1 MNDCLE
7 GRFTQ
12 RVNLRLGQVGGRSRC
27 PLMTVGDRSFP
38 PALARTWHA
47 SPCPFGVRGRLL
59 MATGVVTCFSYPVR
73 VGSLSPETRAAIV
86 AELRKGQLY
95 SEICTKY
102 QVNKQAISKI
112 AIKAGLRRNKRPG
125 LFSTAQAAE
134 IVSRYQAG
142 ERTRDIAAAF
152 GVSSSL
158 IWETL
163 RRSGVAA
170 RPYGPVP
177 RPLRHDALDVLTP
190 DAAYWCGF
198 IFTDGTIVHRRGQQ
212 PEIAI
217 VLQRRD
223 RDHLVKLRDFL
234 GSDHAITPI
243 APAVVALNG
252 GQGTGAFRYSVRSQ
266 RLADRLASLGRY
278 GPAVHP
284 ALAASRD
291 FWRGCIDGDG
301 TVGISCGIPQVKLV
315 GSRWL
320 LSAFVNFLGPI
331 SSRRPLNVRPA
342 RNIYVVS
349 TSYATARKVVERL
362 YADASTAL
370 DRKAAAAAKI
380 LSIRNGHD

>member
-1 MNDCLE
+1 M
-7 GRFTQ
+7 R
-12 RVNLRLGQVGGRSRC
+12 
-27 PLMTVGDRSFP
+27 PLP
-38 PALARTWHA
+38 
-47 SPCPFGVRGRLL
+47 
-59 MATGVVTCFSYPVR
+59 
-73 VGSLSPETRAAIV
+73 PETRAAIV

-95 SEICTKY
+95 SEICDRH
-102 QVNKQAISKI
+102 QVSKNAVSKI
-112 AIKAGLRRNKRPG
+112 AIKAGLRRNNRPSM
-125 LFSTAQAAE
+125 LTIDQAAD

-142 ERTRDIAAAF
+142 ERSRDIAVAF
-152 GVSSSL
+152 GVSSAL

-170 RPYGPVP
+170 RTPGAVA

-198 IFTDGTIVHRRGQQ
+198 IFTDGTIVHRRGQ
-212 PEIAI
+212 PEVAV

-234 GSDHAITPI
+234 GSTHAITPV
-243 APAVVALNG
+243 APATVALNG

-266 RLADRLASLGRY
+266 RLADRLTALGRY
-278 GPAVHP
+278 GPAVNP

-301 TVGISCGIPQVKLV
+301 TVSISCGIPQVKLV

-320 LSAFVNFLGPI
+320 LRAFVDFLGPI
-331 SSRRPLNVRPA
+331 SRRPLNVRPA

-349 TSYATARKVVERL
+349 TSYSTAEKVIERL
-362 YADASTAL
+362 YVGACTAL
-370 DRKAAAAAKI
+370 DRKAAAASKI
-380 LSIRNGHD
+380 LSKRIRHD